1 MSFISALVCW
11 AATIYMLIIFLRVI
25 MSWFPI
31 DPYGAAAKGYR
42 VLLRL
47 TEPTMGALR
56 RVIPPIR
63 TGQIAFDLS
72 AVIIMGALIA
82 IRVTVC

>member
-1 MSFISALVCW
+1 MISTLICW
-11 AATIYMLIIFLRVI
+11 VATFYMLIIFLRVI

-31 DPYGAAAKGYR
+31 DPYGTAAKGYR

-56 RVIPPIR
+56 KVIPPIR
-63 TGQIAFDLS
+63 AGQVAFDLS
-72 AVIIMGALIA
+72 AVIIMVALIL
-82 IRVTVC
+82 IRVAVC

>member
-1 MSFISALVCW
+1 MISTIICW

-25 MSWFPI
+25 FSWFPI
-31 DPYGAAAKGYR
+31 DPYGTAAKGYL
-42 VLLRL
+42 VLYRL

-63 TGQIAFDLS
+63 TGRVAFDLS
-72 AVIIMGALIA
+72 AVIIMFALLL
-82 IRVTVC
+82 IRVVVC

>member
-1 MSFISALVCW
+1 MISTLLCW
-11 AATIYMLIIFLRVI
+11 AATFYMLIIFLRVI

-42 VLLRL
+42 LLLRL

-63 TGQIAFDLS
+63 AGQIALDLS
-72 AVIIMGALIA
+72 AVIIMAALIA
-82 IRVTVC
+82 IRVIVC